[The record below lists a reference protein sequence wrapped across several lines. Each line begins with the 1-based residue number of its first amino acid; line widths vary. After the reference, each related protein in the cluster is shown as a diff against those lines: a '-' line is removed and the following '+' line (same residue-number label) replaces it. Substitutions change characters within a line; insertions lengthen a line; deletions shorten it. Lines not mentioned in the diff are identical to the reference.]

1 MTVKAKCPYNEPL
14 SLQNWYEKG
23 GWGSAVSNST
33 YCAYCVANWGGVYKA
48 ALILAGALNYLLPS
62 LAGYYLMVSL
72 NRLFQAAPLFSL
84 FIEANRVLL
93 IVVLM
98 VMSYF
103 LYAKVAWI
111 FYLAGLLIALIIQ
124 ATGFLILEKFC
135 HE

>member
-1 MTVKAKCPYNEPL
+1 
-14 SLQNWYEKG
+14 
-23 GWGSAVSNST
+23 
-33 YCAYCVANWGGVYKA
+33 
-48 ALILAGALNYLLPS
+48 
-62 LAGYYLMVSL
+62 MVSL

>member
-1 MTVKAKCPYNEPL
+1 MSRFRYRIGMRKVAGVQL
-14 SLQNWYEKG
+14 LVILLIVLIVWQIG
-23 GWGSAVSNST
+23 GL
-33 YCAYCVANWGGVYKA
+33 YKA

-124 ATGFLILEKFC
+124 AAGFLILEKFC

>member
-1 MTVKAKCPYNEPL
+1 MSRFRYRIGMRK
-14 SLQNWYEKG
+14 
-23 GWGSAVSNST
+23 
-33 YCAYCVANWGGVYKA
+33 VAGVQLLVILLIVLIVWQIGGGVYKA

-124 ATGFLILEKFC
+124 AAGFLILEKFC

>member
-1 MTVKAKCPYNEPL
+1 MRK
-14 SLQNWYEKG
+14 
-23 GWGSAVSNST
+23 
-33 YCAYCVANWGGVYKA
+33 VAGVQLLAILLIVIIVRQICGLYKA
-48 ALILAGALNYLLPS
+48 TLILGGALNYLLPS
-62 LAGYYLMVSL
+62 LAAYYLMISL
-72 NRLFQAAPLFSL
+72 NRMLQIAPLFSL

-93 IVVLM
+93 IIVPM

>member
-1 MTVKAKCPYNEPL
+1 MRKVAGVQL
-14 SLQNWYEKG
+14 LAILFIVLIAWRI
-23 GWGSAVSNST
+23 WGL
-33 YCAYCVANWGGVYKA
+33 YKA
-48 ALILAGALNYLLPS
+48 TLILGGALNYLLPS
-62 LAGYYLMVSL
+62 LAAYYLMVSL
-72 NRLFQAAPLFSL
+72 NRLLQVTLLFSL
-84 FIEANRVLL
+84 LIEANRVLL